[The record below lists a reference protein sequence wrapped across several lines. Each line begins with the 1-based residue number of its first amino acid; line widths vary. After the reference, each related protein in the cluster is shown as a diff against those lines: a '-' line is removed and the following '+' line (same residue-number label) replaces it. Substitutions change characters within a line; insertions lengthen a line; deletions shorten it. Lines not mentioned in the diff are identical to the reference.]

1 MVSIEDRIEAMVA
14 SGALSEE
21 QASKFRASISPDPGI
36 KTTDNHKK
44 LPVARI
50 MAVLFVLGLIV
61 IILMGGGDLGTSTE
75 TVQNVAESMNQ
86 PGESGAMNKSF
97 QNMLSL
103 IVIFLPVLLCVFL
116 LIYLYNNLVSKE
128 EDVFVSWSQVESQ
141 YQRRADL
148 IPNLVSTVKGYA
160 EQEKDV
166 LIGVT
171 AERAKIAE
179 ALAALQQS
187 DAEAEALRK
196 AAANHLEDEAFMAKL
211 AAAQEQFSKD
221 IMGVFALVE
230 NYPELRSSDN
240 FMALQDQIEGTENR
254 VNIARMVFNEAV
266 RDYNRLIRVMPSSLL
281 ARVGGF
287 KRKAYFEAD
296 DGSTESPR
304 VSFE

>member
-1 MVSIEDRIEAMVA
+1 MSIEDRIEAMVA
-14 SGALSEE
+14 SGSLTEE
-21 QASKFRASISPDPGI
+21 QASKFRASVSPGPGI
-36 KTTDNHKK
+36 KKPDVHKK
-44 LPVARI
+44 LPVVGI
-50 MAVLFVLGLIV
+50 MGVLIIVGIIV
-61 IILMGGGDLGTSTE
+61 IILMSSSDVGTSTE
-75 TVQNVAESMNQ
+75 IVQNVAESMNQ

-97 QNMLSL
+97 QNTLSL
-103 IVIFLPVLLCVFL
+103 MVVFLPLLLCVFL

-128 EDVFVSWSQVESQ
+128 EEVFVSWSQVESQ

-148 IPNLVSTVKGYA
+148 IPNLVSTVKGFA

-187 DAEAEALRK
+187 DAQAEALRNE
-196 AAANHLEDEAFMAKL
+196 AANHLEDEAFMANL
-211 AAAQEQFSKD
+211 AAAQQRFSND
-221 IMGVFALVE
+221 IMSVFALVE
-230 NYPELRSSDN
+230 NYPELRSTDN

-266 RDYNRLIRVMPSSLL
+266 RDYNKLIRGMPSRLV
-281 ARVGGF
+281 ARASDF

-296 DGSTESPR
+296 DGSTANPG